1 MNQEG
6 TSQTT
11 EHQSARSRGVSQ
23 WALAWR
29 RLKKNKTAIAG
40 LALVGAFVVMA
51 AFDRLVALYPPRCI
65 VGLNPSCP
73 SPDFVSNGPPTL
85 AHPFGTN
92 IAGYDVYSEII
103 YGTRAAFLIGLGST
117 GLAITIAVII
127 GLVAGYFGGWMDN
140 LLMRITEVFL
150 VIPFFLLLLV
160 FLQIALKFSQFS
172 TGGIWIVVLVIG
184 AFSWPGAARI
194 IRGETLKVREFEFIA
209 ASRQIGASSSRIL
222 FRHLFPNVLHIV
234 IVLLTLQ
241 IAASILTEAA
251 VSFLGFG
258 APGSNTWGQQ
268 MYTSANFIA
277 DAWWATLFPALF
289 VTVMVMGFNL
299 LGNGLRDALDPR
311 LRE

>member
-1 MNQEG
+1 MNQEV
-6 TSQTT
+6 TSRTAEPQL
-11 EHQSARSRGVSQ
+11 ARPHGVSQ

-40 LALVGAFVVMA
+40 LAIVGAFVVMA

-65 VGLNPSCP
+65 VGLSPSCP

-92 IAGYDVYSEII
+92 IDGYDVYSEIV
-103 YGTRAAFLIGLGST
+103 YGTRAAFLIGLGAT
-117 GLAITIAVII
+117 GLAILIAVII
-127 GLVAGYFGGWMDN
+127 GLAAGYFGGWMDN

-160 FLQIALKFSQFS
+160 FLQVALKFSQFS

-222 FRHLFPNVLHIV
+222 FRHLFPNVLHIML
-234 IVLLTLQ
+234 VLLTLQ

-289 VTVMVMGFNL
+289 VTVLVMGFNL